1 MGAKL
6 YLYRPILLAK
16 VDQVRFFTIWIQD
29 FRGHL
34 QRFTPA
40 AGLWQRS
47 CLFPSS
53 KPSSSK
59 VSQNPNNSESYTLQ
73 NLIRPIG
80 VSTYRV
86 TRELPEPVREELP
99 SVEDLQEVVN
109 KLRSEMET
117 LRKELADE
125 E

>member
-1 MGAKL
+1 L
-6 YLYRPILLAK
+6 
-16 VDQVRFFTIWIQD
+16 
-29 FRGHL
+29 
-34 QRFTPA
+34 
-40 AGLWQRS
+40 
-47 CLFPSS
+47 
-53 KPSSSK
+53 
-59 VSQNPNNSESYTLQ
+59 ESV
-73 NLIRPIG
+73 G

>member
-1 MGAKL
+1 M
-6 YLYRPILLAK
+6 
-16 VDQVRFFTIWIQD
+16 
-29 FRGHL
+29 
-34 QRFTPA
+34 
-40 AGLWQRS
+40 
-47 CLFPSS
+47 
-53 KPSSSK
+53 
-59 VSQNPNNSESYTLQ
+59 EYTLRS
-73 NLIRPIG
+73 IEKPIG

-117 LRKELADE
+117 LRRELVDE